1 MLLNNNLDKS
11 MIFIAPVTLIIMF
24 AGIVVS
30 ILGIFNGDSS
40 ENFEKFAKYK
50 EFIFATFIATLIVFT
65 IFLHLQKRV
74 HKEVFLGF
82 KNQ

>member
-24 AGIVVS
+24 AGIFVS

-40 ENFEKFAKYK
+40 ENFEKF
-50 EFIFATFIATLIVFT
+50 
-65 IFLHLQKRV
+65 
-74 HKEVFLGF
+74 
-82 KNQ
+82 